1 MTDDVKVPR
10 TYRSERRV
18 AQAAQTRLDIL
29 GAAGKLFR
37 DRGYAGA
44 SLPALATEAGVAVET
59 IYRAFGSKAGL
70 FKAVVEA
77 AVAGG
82 SSRADTAVE
91 ERPAIRA
98 IIEEP
103 DPRRALALYAATQP
117 GIHRRSGPLLRALRA
132 AAAND
137 GDLRRLWDELES
149 ARLTGQGRFAG
160 MLGERRA
167 LKPELSVEDARD
179 LIWTLCSLALRDL
192 LVEERGW
199 SEDRYLAWLTDALTH
214 HLLADAPE
222 GVNLALDPL
231 GSRPRNG

>member
-1 MTDDVKVPR
+1 MTDDVKRPR
-10 TYRSERRV
+10 AYRSQRRT

-44 SLPALATEAGVAVET
+44 SLPALAAEAGVAVET

-82 SSRADTAVE
+82 STRADAPVE

-103 DPRRALALYAATQP
+103 DRRRALALYAATQP
-117 GIHRRSGPLLRALRA
+117 GIHRRSGPLLRALRDA
-132 AAAND
+132 AATD
-137 GDLRRLWDELES
+137 RELRRLWDEIER
-149 ARLTGQGRFAG
+149 ARLDGQGRFAG
-160 MLGERRA
+160 MLAGRGA
-167 LKPELSVEDARD
+167 LKSGVSVEEARD
-179 LIWTLCSLALRDL
+179 IVWTLCSLAVRDL

-199 SEDRYLAWLTDALTH
+199 SEDRYLGWLTESLTH
-214 HLLADAPE
+214 QLLGDAPDR
-222 GVNLALDPL
+222 V
-231 GSRPRNG
+231 